1 MKLKI
6 QKVFNIIYSSK
17 NIDRGEFLVEADS
30 MQEAISILEEYKK
43 DIEPITITGI
53 HTFKPVL
60 KPISKTIS
68 HTINVEL

>member
-1 MKLKI
+1 MKLKV
-6 QKVFNIIYSSK
+6 QKVFNIECRSK
-17 NIDRGEFLVEADS
+17 DNNKEEFLVEADS

-43 DIEPITITGI
+43 DIEPITIIGI
-53 HTFKPVL
+53 HAFKPVL